1 MEDYIVR
8 ATAAEHSVRAFAI
21 RSTNLVEEARKHHGT
36 TPVMTAALGR
46 LLSAGAMMGSM
57 MKGEKDVLTLRIKSD
72 GPGQGLM
79 VTAKSNGEV
88 KGFAYNPKVI
98 IPPKYPGKLDVGGAI
113 GSGILSV
120 TRDIGLKEPYSGQ
133 CLLQTGEIGDDLC
146 YYFTT
151 SEQTPSVVGLGVY
164 VEKDRHVDAAGGF
177 IIQLMPGATE
187 ETICALEEKTAK
199 VKSVT
204 DLLRDGKT
212 PEDIL
217 TMLLGD
223 LNLEILEKSGTKFCC
238 DCSKEKISEALSTID
253 PKDIREMIR
262 DGKPIEVVC
271 DFCSTKYVFST
282 EELTAVLERQ
292 GK

>member
-8 ATAAEHSVRAFAI
+8 ATAAGHSVRAFAI
-21 RSTNLVEEARKHHGT
+21 RSTNLVEEARRHHGT

-72 GPGQGLM
+72 GPGEGLM

-88 KGFAYNPKVI
+88 KGFAYNPNVI

-113 GSGILSV
+113 GSGILFV

-164 VEKDRHVDAAGGF
+164 VEKDRHVGAAGGF
-177 IIQLMPGATE
+177 IIQLMPGAAE

-199 VKSVT
+199 INSVT

-223 LNLEILEKSGTKFCC
+223 LDLEILEKSDTRFRC
-238 DCSKEKISEALSTID
+238 DCSKEKIAEALSTID
-253 PKDIREMIR
+253 PNDIREMIR
-262 DGKPIEVVC
+262 DGEPIEVVC
-271 DFCSTKYVFST
+271 DFCNTKYVFST
-282 EELTAVLERQ
+282 VELAAVLKKQR
-292 GK
+292 